1 MLNYHSIETFGAH
14 EGPGLRL
21 VVFLQGCQF
30 KCLYCHN
37 PDTIECKKN
46 KEISAEEVIQRLE
59 NGREYYFPKGGITFS
74 GGEPTLQSAEIL
86 EIFKQAKKLGYNT
99 CLDSNGFIL
108 NEATK
113 KLFEYTDLVL
123 LDVKHIDSAKH
134 KILTGQS
141 NIQTLK
147 TAEYLHEKNIKI
159 WLRYVLVPNYSDN
172 IDDVK
177 KWCEHFTNYKNIEKA
192 EILPYHNLGEHKY
205 EELGWEYK
213 LKGIK
218 PPLSETVER
227 VEKIFQKYFTKVIVR

>member
-99 CLDSNGFIL
+99 CLDSAMSLAN
-108 NEATK
+108 
-113 KLFEYTDLVL
+113 
-123 LDVKHIDSAKH
+123 
-134 KILTGQS
+134 
-141 NIQTLK
+141 
-147 TAEYLHEKNIKI
+147 
-159 WLRYVLVPNYSDN
+159 
-172 IDDVK
+172 
-177 KWCEHFTNYKNIEKA
+177 
-192 EILPYHNLGEHKY
+192 
-205 EELGWEYK
+205 
-213 LKGIK
+213 
-218 PPLSETVER
+218 
-227 VEKIFQKYFTKVIVR
+227 VEKSKVEECMNGDGLGLLIADSLRTSIDLCILVFPPSLPKTNIN